1 VAGTEGG
8 HGKWQKA
15 AKKGGGLAAPERAS
29 LLINIHDHEW
39 ELLKPGGRV
48 FFVQGKIPNPPERLK
63 TFQLIGSIFFNKT
76 DLIFCNKTQ
85 CEKRRVLY
93 KISKI

>member
-1 VAGTEGG
+1 M
-8 HGKWQKA
+8 
-15 AKKGGGLAAPERAS
+15 KKLCAILFEYLAAPERAS

-63 TFQLIGSIFFNKT
+63 TCSINWFNFLL
-76 DLIFCNKTQ
+76 DN
-85 CEKRRVLY
+85 
-93 KISKI
+93 ISKI